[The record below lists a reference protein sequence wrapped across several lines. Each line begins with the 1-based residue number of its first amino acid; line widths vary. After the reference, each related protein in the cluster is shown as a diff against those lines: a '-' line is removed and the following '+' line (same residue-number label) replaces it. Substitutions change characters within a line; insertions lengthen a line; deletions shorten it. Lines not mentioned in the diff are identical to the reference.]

1 MAQPPAGSTLYNQ
14 AVVTPG
20 SSQTALLLQTRI
32 PARISISRA
41 AILLSTCLCIA
52 QPLCSHAQAAPAR
65 PSASADSGSEAQ
77 AHGQL
82 LLVLPFEN
90 QSPAPSQP
98 GQPSLDWI
106 GAAVPE
112 ILNRRLASAGFLPI
126 SRGDRAYALDHL
138 GLPPDFRPSHAST
151 LRLAQSL
158 DANYVVVGTYRVDGA
173 HITATA
179 HVLDVPAL
187 KMGAP
192 IVEQA
197 ELPRLADLINA
208 LAWRVTRQVDPAYSV
223 AEQTFVAADANLR
236 LDVFENYVRG
246 LPGGPTSL
254 DDRLRHLREAVRLNP
269 QYYPAWLAL
278 GQTLFAAQ
286 DYEQA
291 AAAFGHLTRTDPSAL
306 EADFYRGLA
315 YFYTGKYLQAEDAFA
330 FVSTRLPL
338 PEVVNNQGVAA
349 SRRGKPG
356 APLFQQAIT
365 ADPKDAD
372 YHFNLAVALARRGE
386 ADGALK
392 ELDQVL
398 KLRANDS
405 EAQAFAANL
414 RNPAFVSSLAKAAAT
429 PAPAPAQTPGAP
441 AAVTPDPPAP
451 TNLPL
456 ERIKRSYNE
465 SGFRQAAFA
474 LEQIEAQSSGALPSA
489 QRADALVASG
499 NQYLNTG
506 LLVEA
511 EREFGHALLAN
522 PASASAHAG
531 LAQIRERT
539 GERDAARAEAQRSLE
554 LAPNV
559 AAHLVLA
566 RLDLLNSQ
574 LPAAAQEVQAAL
586 RIAPTDANARGL
598 KQAVESRGQQVLQ

>member
-1 MAQPPAGSTLYNQ
+1 MTYSLHEQPALLKQAQGRGWTGGAGWRAFALGAGLLCGSTLWCQ
-14 AVVTPG
+14 EP
-20 SSQTALLLQTRI
+20 
-32 PARISISRA
+32 
-41 AILLSTCLCIA
+41 
-52 QPLCSHAQAAPAR
+52 APA
-65 PSASADSGSEAQ
+65 SAGVAVATGVSSPAAR

-82 LLVLPFEN
+82 LLVLPFES
-90 QSPAPSQP
+90 QAAQPSQN
-98 GQPSLDWI
+98 LDWI

-138 GLPPDFRPSHAST
+138 GLPADFRPTHAST

-158 DANYVVVGTYRVDGA
+158 DADYVVMGSYRVDGS

-179 HVLDVPAL
+179 HVLDVPGL
-187 KMGAP
+187 RMGTP
-192 IVEQA
+192 IVEEA
-197 ELPRLADLINA
+197 ELTRLADLLNA

-223 AEQTFVAADANLR
+223 AEPTFLAADANLR

-246 LPGGPTSL
+246 LPGTSAPV

-269 QYYPAWLAL
+269 VYYPAWLAL
-278 GQTLFAAQ
+278 GETLFAAQ
-286 DYEQA
+286 DYEAA
-291 AAAFGHLTRTDPSAL
+291 AAAFGHLTRNDPSAL

-349 SRRGKPG
+349 SRRGRPG

-372 YHFNLAVALARRGE
+372 YHFNLAVALARQ
-386 ADGALK
+386 ADAQGALR

-398 KLRANDS
+398 KLRPSDS
-405 EAQAFAANL
+405 ETQAFAANL
-414 RNPAFVSSLAKAAAT
+414 RNPAFVASLARAT
-429 PAPAPAQTPGAP
+429 AAPAPATAASLTPSPSAAAAASP
-441 AAVTPDPPAP
+441 ALSPV
-451 TNLPL
+451 NLPL

-465 SGFRQAAFA
+465 TGFRQAAFA
-474 LEQIEAQSSGALPSA
+474 MEQIEAQESGALPGP
-489 QRADALVASG
+489 QRAATLVASG
-499 NQYLNTG
+499 DQYLNTG

-511 EREFGHALLAN
+511 EREYAEALAAN
-522 PASASAHAG
+522 PASATAHAG

-539 GERDAARAEAQRSLE
+539 GEKEAARAEAQRSLE
-554 LAPNV
+554 LGSNV
-559 AAHLVLA
+559 PAHLVLA
-566 RLDLLNSQ
+566 RLDLQTSQ
-574 LPAAAQEVQAAL
+574 LPAAAKEVQAAL
-586 RIAPTDANARGL
+586 RLAPTDANARGL
-598 KQAVESRGQQVLQ
+598 KQAVESRGQQVVE

>member
-1 MAQPPAGSTLYNQ
+1 
-14 AVVTPG
+14 VTPG
-20 SSQTALLLQTRI
+20 SSQIALLSQACK
-32 PARISISRA
+32 PARSQTPHL
-41 AILLSTCLCIA
+41 AILLGACLCLAHPLWSQA
-52 QPLCSHAQAAPAR
+52 QPAGAHPA
-65 PSASADSGSEAQ
+65 ASAEGSGEAQ

-90 QSPAPSQP
+90 QSPQP
-98 GQPSLDWI
+98 AQANQPSLDWI

-138 GLPPDFRPSHAST
+138 GLPADFRPSHAST

-158 DANYVVVGTYRVDGA
+158 DADYVVLGTYRVDGT

-197 ELPRLADLINA
+197 ELPRLADLINT

-246 LPGGPTSL
+246 LPGEPSSL

-286 DYEQA
+286 DYEPA

-349 SRRGKPG
+349 TRRGKPG

-386 ADGALK
+386 ADLALK

-414 RNPAFVSSLAKAAAT
+414 RNPAFVALLVKAAAT
-429 PAPAPAQTPGAP
+429 PAPVAAAVPVAGALTAAASAAPAAPAQI
-441 AAVTPDPPAP
+441 
-451 TNLPL
+451 NLPL

-489 QRADALVASG
+489 QRAEALVASG

-511 EREFGHALLAN
+511 EREFGQALLAN
-522 PASASAHAG
+522 PASATAHAG

-554 LAPNV
+554 LGPSV

-566 RLDLLNSQ
+566 RLDLITSQ

>member
-1 MAQPPAGSTLYNQ
+1 MRRTQNARTQRRQTCPLLVGAVLVVASLCGGVPLGAQQRASLAPT
-14 AVVTPG
+14 
-20 SSQTALLLQTRI
+20 
-32 PARISISRA
+32 RA
-41 AILLSTCLCIA
+41 ATASV
-52 QPLCSHAQAAPAR
+52 APD
-65 PSASADSGSEAQ
+65 PQ

-82 LLVLPFEN
+82 LLVLPFDN
-90 QSPAPSQP
+90 QTTQP
-98 GQPSLDWI
+98 DGSIQASLDWI
-106 GAAVPE
+106 GTAVPE

-138 GLPPDFRPSHAST
+138 GLPVDFRPSHAST

-158 DANYVVVGTYRVDGA
+158 DADYVVLGAYRVDGTR
-173 HITATA
+173 ITATA
-179 HVLDVPAL
+179 HVLDVTGL
-187 KMGAP
+187 RMGAP

-197 ELPRLADLINA
+197 DLPHLADLLNS
-208 LAWRVTRQVDPAYSV
+208 LAWRVAKQVDPKYSV
-223 AEQTFVAADANLR
+223 AEQTFVAADATLR

-246 LPGGPTSL
+246 LPGSPGTV
-254 DDRLRHLREAVRLNP
+254 DERLRHLREAVRLNP

-278 GQTLFAAQ
+278 GQTLFGAQ

-291 AAAFGHLTRTDPSAL
+291 AAAFGHLTRDDPSAL

-330 FVSTRLPL
+330 FVSMRLPL

-372 YHFNLAVALARRGE
+372 YHFNLAVALARRGDT
-386 ADGALK
+386 AGALR
-392 ELDQVL
+392 ELDEVL
-398 KLRANDS
+398 KLRSNDT
-405 EAQAFAANL
+405 EAQTFAANL
-414 RNPAFVSSLAKAAAT
+414 HNPAFVASLA
-429 PAPAPAQTPGAP
+429 APTP
-441 AAVTPDPPAP
+441 AAVTSQPTGAPAP
-451 TNLPL
+451 TQPAASLPL

-465 SGFRQAAFA
+465 TGFRQAAFA
-474 LEQIEAQSSGALPSA
+474 LEQIEAESQSALPSA
-489 QRADALVASG
+489 QRAEALVASG
-499 NQYLNTG
+499 DQYLNTG
-506 LLVEA
+506 LVVEA
-511 EREFGHALLAN
+511 EREFNQALLAN
-522 PASASAHAG
+522 PSSAAAHAG

-539 GERDAARAEAQRSLE
+539 GERDEARAEAQKSLQ

-566 RLDLLNSQ
+566 RLDLLTSQ

-598 KQAVESRGQQVLQ
+598 KQAVESRGQQVLE

>member
-1 MAQPPAGSTLYNQ
+1 VPLWCQ
-14 AVVTPG
+14 
-20 SSQTALLLQTRI
+20 
-32 PARISISRA
+32 
-41 AILLSTCLCIA
+41 
-52 QPLCSHAQAAPAR
+52 QPLTYAAPPVTGA
-65 PSASADSGSEAQ
+65 AGLEAK

-90 QSPAPSQP
+90 QSTPPPTAITAADSPSSPPAPNQS
-98 GQPSLDWI
+98 SLDWI

-126 SRGDRAYALDHL
+126 SRGDRAYALEHL
-138 GLPPDFRPSHAST
+138 GLPLDFRPSHAST

-158 DANYVVVGTYRVDGA
+158 DADYVVLGTYRVDGT

-179 HVLDVPAL
+179 HVLDVPGL
-187 KMGAP
+187 RMGAP

-197 ELPRLADLINA
+197 ELTRLADLLNA
-208 LAWRVTRQVDPAYSV
+208 LAWRVTRQVDPAYPV
-223 AEQTFVAADANLR
+223 AEQTFLAADPNLR

-246 LPGGPTSL
+246 LPGSPGSL

-286 DYEQA
+286 DYEPA
-291 AAAFGHLTRTDPSAL
+291 AIAFGHLTRDDPSAL

-365 ADPKDAD
+365 ADPKDPD

-386 ADGALK
+386 ADAALK
-392 ELDQVL
+392 ELDEVL
-398 KLRANDS
+398 KLRPLDT

-414 RNPAFVSSLAKAAAT
+414 RNPAFAASLKAAAAQPAAPPPVT
-429 PAPAPAQTPGAP
+429 TTAGAAPASPAPPGPTP
-441 AAVTPDPPAP
+441 VS
-451 TNLPL
+451 LPL

-465 SGFRQAAFA
+465 TGLRQAAFA
-474 LEQIEAQSSGALPSA
+474 LEQSDAESQGALPA
-489 QRADALVASG
+489 TQRAEALVASG
-499 NQYLNTG
+499 NLYLNTG

-511 EREFGHALLAN
+511 EREFGQALLAN
-522 PASASAHAG
+522 PASALAHAG

-539 GERDAARAEAQRSLE
+539 GERDAARAEAEKSLS
-554 LAPNV
+554 LSPNV

-586 RIAPTDANARGL
+586 RIAPADPNARGL
-598 KQAVESRGQQVLQ
+598 KQAVENRGQQVLQ

>member
-1 MAQPPAGSTLYNQ
+1 MALAAAGPLWCQ
-14 AVVTPG
+14 AVTHPASSATGG
-20 SSQTALLLQTRI
+20 SGI
-32 PARISISRA
+32 
-41 AILLSTCLCIA
+41 
-52 QPLCSHAQAAPAR
+52 
-65 PSASADSGSEAQ
+65 EAK
-77 AHGQL
+77 AHGEL

-90 QSPAPSQP
+90 QTVQPVQPTATTAPESPGSPAPPNQS
-98 GQPSLDWI
+98 SLDWI
-106 GAAVPE
+106 GNAVPE

-158 DANYVVVGTYRVDGA
+158 DADYVVMGTYRVDGT

-179 HVLDVPAL
+179 RVLDVPGL
-187 KMGAP
+187 RMGAP

-197 ELPRLADLINA
+197 ELTRLADLLNA
-208 LAWRVTRQVDPAYSV
+208 LAWRVTRQVDPAYPV
-223 AEQTFVAADANLR
+223 AEQTFLAADANLR
-236 LDVFENYVRG
+236 LDAFENYVRG
-246 LPGGPTSL
+246 LPGSPGSL

-286 DYEQA
+286 DYEPA
-291 AAAFGHLTRTDPSAL
+291 AIAFGHLTRDDPSAL

-356 APLFQQAIT
+356 APLFLQAIT
-365 ADPKDAD
+365 ADPKDPD
-372 YHFNLAVALARRGE
+372 YHFNLAVALARRGD

-392 ELDQVL
+392 ELDEVL
-398 KLRANDS
+398 KLRPSDS

-414 RNPAFVSSLAKAAAT
+414 HNPAFAASLKAAAAQPAT
-429 PAPAPAQTPGAP
+429 PAPITATASGVPQTPPTPTAP
-441 AAVTPDPPAP
+441 PSV
-451 TNLPL
+451 NLPL

-465 SGFRQAAFA
+465 TGFRQAAFA
-474 LEQIEAQSSGALPSA
+474 LEQSEAESQGALPA
-489 QRADALVASG
+489 TQRAEALVASG
-499 NQYLNTG
+499 DLYLNTG

-511 EREFGHALLAN
+511 EREFGQALLAN
-522 PASASAHAG
+522 PASATAHAG

-539 GERDAARAEAQRSLE
+539 GERDAARAEAEKSLA

-566 RLDLLNSQ
+566 RLDLLSSQ

-586 RIAPTDANARGL
+586 RIAPADANARGL

>member
-1 MAQPPAGSTLYNQ
+1 VAPT
-14 AVVTPG
+14 
-20 SSQTALLLQTRI
+20 
-32 PARISISRA
+32 RA
-41 AILLSTCLCIA
+41 ATASF
-52 QPLCSHAQAAPAR
+52 APD
-65 PSASADSGSEAQ
+65 PQ

-82 LLVLPFEN
+82 LLVLPFDN
-90 QSPAPSQP
+90 QTTQP
-98 GQPSLDWI
+98 DGSIQASLDWI
-106 GAAVPE
+106 GTAVPE

-138 GLPPDFRPSHAST
+138 GLPVDFRPSHAST

-158 DANYVVVGTYRVDGA
+158 DADYVVLGAYRVDGTR
-173 HITATA
+173 ITATA
-179 HVLDVPAL
+179 HVLDVTGL
-187 KMGAP
+187 RMGAP

-197 ELPRLADLINA
+197 DLPHLADLLNS
-208 LAWRVTRQVDPAYSV
+208 LAWRVAKQVDPKYSV
-223 AEQTFVAADANLR
+223 AEQTFVAADATLR

-246 LPGGPTSL
+246 LPGSPGTV
-254 DDRLRHLREAVRLNP
+254 DERLRHLREAVRLNP

-291 AAAFGHLTRTDPSAL
+291 AAAFGHLTRDDPSAL

-330 FVSTRLPL
+330 FVSMRLPL

-372 YHFNLAVALARRGE
+372 YHFNLAVALARRGDT
-386 ADGALK
+386 AGALR
-392 ELDQVL
+392 ELDEVL
-398 KLRANDS
+398 KLRSNDT

-414 RNPAFVSSLAKAAAT
+414 HNPAFVASLAAPTPAAMT
-429 PAPAPAQTPGAP
+429 SQPTGAPAPTQP
-441 AAVTPDPPAP
+441 AAS
-451 TNLPL
+451 LPL

-465 SGFRQAAFA
+465 TGFRQAAFA
-474 LEQIEAQSSGALPSA
+474 LEQIEAESQSALPSA
-489 QRADALVASG
+489 QRAEALVASG
-499 NQYLNTG
+499 DQYLNTG
-506 LLVEA
+506 LVVEA
-511 EREFGHALLAN
+511 EREFNQALLAN
-522 PASASAHAG
+522 PSSAAAHAG

-539 GERDAARAEAQRSLE
+539 GERDEARAEAQKSLQ

-566 RLDLLNSQ
+566 RLDLLTSQ

-586 RIAPTDANARGL
+586 RLAPTDANARGL
-598 KQAVESRGQQVLQ
+598 KQAVESRGQQVLE

>member
-1 MAQPPAGSTLYNQ
+1 VFALTLMPLATAMPLWCQQSAPHPAPPITAGTGL
-14 AVVTPG
+14 
-20 SSQTALLLQTRI
+20 
-32 PARISISRA
+32 
-41 AILLSTCLCIA
+41 
-52 QPLCSHAQAAPAR
+52 
-65 PSASADSGSEAQ
+65 EAK

-90 QSPAPSQP
+90 QSTPPVQPTVTTAASTPGAPASPNQS
-98 GQPSLDWI
+98 SLDWI
-106 GAAVPE
+106 GTAVPE

-138 GLPPDFRPSHAST
+138 GLPIDFRPSHAST

-158 DANYVVVGTYRVDGA
+158 DADYVVMGTYRVDGA

-179 HVLDVPAL
+179 HVLDVPGL
-187 KMGAP
+187 RMGAP

-197 ELPRLADLINA
+197 ELTRLADLLNA
-208 LAWRVTRQVDPAYSV
+208 LAWRVTRQVDPAYPV
-223 AEQTFVAADANLR
+223 AEQTFLAADANLR

-246 LPGGPTSL
+246 LPGSPGSL

-286 DYEQA
+286 DYEPA
-291 AAAFGHLTRTDPSAL
+291 AIAFGHLTRDDPSAL

-365 ADPKDAD
+365 ADPKDPD
-372 YHFNLAVALARRGE
+372 YHFNLAVALARRGD

-392 ELDQVL
+392 ELDEVL
-398 KLRANDS
+398 KLRSSDT

-414 RNPAFVSSLAKAAAT
+414 RNPAFVASLKAAAAAAQSVT
-429 PAPAPAQTPGAP
+429 PAPVTTPAAAAGQTPA
-441 AAVTPDPPAP
+441 AP
-451 TNLPL
+451 TPVSLPL

-465 SGFRQAAFA
+465 TGLRQAAFA
-474 LEQIEAQSSGALPSA
+474 LEQSEAESQGALPA
-489 QRADALVASG
+489 TQRAEALVASG
-499 NQYLNTG
+499 DLYLNTG

-511 EREFGHALLAN
+511 EREFGQALLAN
-522 PASASAHAG
+522 PASATAHAG

-539 GERDAARAEAQRSLE
+539 GERDAARAEAEKSLS

-559 AAHLVLA
+559 PAHLVLA
-566 RLDLLNSQ
+566 RLDLLTSQ

-586 RIAPTDANARGL
+586 RIAPADPNARGL
-598 KQAVESRGQQVLQ
+598 KQAVENRGQQVLQ